1 MQTIQTLQ
9 NEIARIKKELEALNR
24 SKVHRKDYVVD
35 YSKLTKVR
43 DGYVHPEILAMYN

>member
-24 SKVHRKDYVVD
+24 SKVHRKDYVID

-43 DGYVHPEILAMYN
+43 GGYVHAEILAMYN